1 MNNKKYCLYSID
13 RSLFVFVSIFLFSGI
28 LFANNSDVRNN
39 SEKMKLSG
47 VVLVTTDTVEAHN
60 GSLVTLPI
68 RITSSQV
75 LGAVS
80 LIIN

>member
-1 MNNKKYCLYSID
+1 
-13 RSLFVFVSIFLFSGI
+13 
-28 LFANNSDVRNN
+28 
-39 SEKMKLSG
+39 MKLSG